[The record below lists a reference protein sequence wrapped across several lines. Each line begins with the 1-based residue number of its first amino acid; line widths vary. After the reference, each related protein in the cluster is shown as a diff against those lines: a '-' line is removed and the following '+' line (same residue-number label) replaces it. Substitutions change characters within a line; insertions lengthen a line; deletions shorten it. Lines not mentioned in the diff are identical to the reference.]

1 MAGRSSCF
9 PGPKIGT
16 WGTHLRTWGTHLRT
30 RQHTVACLDGRDGS
44 RLFAECYKACVP
56 RKPLPERSQDR
67 LHDAAHEAGLRR
79 RWLYLMPVVFV
90 TYSLAYLGRSNF
102 GFGAAAG
109 LAKTLNIT
117 ESRAAF
123 LGSVFFL
130 GYFLFQVPAAAYA
143 VRKSAT
149 RLVFF
154 ALIGWGMFS
163 ALTGVI
169 REFWLLVVD
178 RLLLG
183 VAESLILP
191 SMLILLTNW
200 FTREERSRANAILI
214 LGNPVTVTWMAAVTG
229 FLIKAAG
236 WQMTFILEGI
246 PSIAWAFVW
255 LLVARDRPHQASWL
269 SVDSSERLTGALA
282 LEQTALPH
290 YANLTATLR
299 VPGVILLCVQYF
311 FWSFGVYGLVL
322 WIPAMIRSG
331 LNRGIGAVGLLS
343 AAPFL
348 LGVML
353 MLAVAYF
360 SDRALNRKIFVWPFL
375 VLSGVA
381 LFCSY
386 ATAGFNFWLAYGSLI
401 VAGGAMY
408 APYGPFF
415 AIVPEMLP
423 STVAGEVMALI
434 NTCGALGGFAG
445 TWLVGALQA
454 LTGSARA
461 GFLSM
466 SVALM
471 VSGAITLCLRGPAP
485 QRAPHRA

>member
-1 MAGRSSCF
+1 MALSANQYT
-9 PGPKIGT
+9 GPTGPLMPLPAT
-16 WGTHLRTWGTHLRT
+16 G
-30 RQHTVACLDGRDGS
+30 
-44 RLFAECYKACVP
+44 CYKANVP
-56 RKPLPERSQDR
+56 GFDS
-67 LHDAAHEAGLRR
+67 HNAAQPQAGLRR

-109 LAKTLNIT
+109 LARSLHIT

-123 LGSVFFL
+123 LGSAFFL

-143 VRKSAT
+143 VRRSAT

-154 ALIGWGMFS
+154 ALITWGIFS

-169 REFWLLVVD
+169 RIYWLLVVD

-191 SMLILLTNW
+191 SMLVLLTNW
-200 FTREERSRANAILI
+200 FTRAERSRANAILV

-229 FLIKAAG
+229 YLIRGVG
-236 WQMTFILEGI
+236 WQMTFVLEGI
-246 PSIAWAFVW
+246 PSVLWAFVW
-255 LLVARDRPHQASWL
+255 ILLARDHPGQARWMPAPGSTQLTAALAHEQAS
-269 SVDSSERLTGALA
+269 
-282 LEQTALPH
+282 LP
-290 YANLTATLR
+290 ACVNLRATLR
-299 VPGVILLCVQYF
+299 VPGVLLLCWQYL

-322 WIPAMIRSG
+322 WIPEMIRSG
-331 LNRGIGAVGLLS
+331 SARGIEQVGLLS

-348 LGVML
+348 L
-353 MLAVAYF
+353 AVVLELVVAAL
-360 SDRALNRKIFVWPFL
+360 SDRAGRRKIFVWPFL
-375 VLSGVA
+375 MLSGIA
-381 LFCSY
+381 LFGSFA
-386 ATAGFNFWLAYGSLI
+386 ATGSHFWFAYISLI

-423 STVAGEVMALI
+423 RNVAGEVMALI
-434 NTCGALGGFAG
+434 NTFGALGGFAG
-445 TWLVGALQA
+445 TWLVGWLQA
-454 LTGSARA
+454 LTGNSRA

-466 SVALM
+466 ALALI
-471 VSGAITLCLRGPAP
+471 VSGAVTLCLPSPRRSPRSA
-485 QRAPHRA
+485 